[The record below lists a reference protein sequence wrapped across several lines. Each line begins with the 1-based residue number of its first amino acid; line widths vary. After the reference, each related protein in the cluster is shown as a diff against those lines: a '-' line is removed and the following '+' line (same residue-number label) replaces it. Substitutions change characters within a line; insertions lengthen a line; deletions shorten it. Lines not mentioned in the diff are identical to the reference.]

1 MGSIGPGTTIYFIP
15 RTVLVFVWLVYGG
28 RLQYLLSKP
37 LEEVQIGMTNDSSFL
52 TNASFRSEAKKKWG
66 KNRKLFP
73 HKTKKPATVI
83 TRLRVLA
90 IIDLKIVQ

>member
-1 MGSIGPGTTIYFIP
+1 MILPFFQMRAS
-15 RTVLVFVWLVYGG
+15 
-28 RLQYLLSKP
+28 
-37 LEEVQIGMTNDSSFL
+37 EVGQT
-52 TNASFRSEAKKKWG
+52 KWG